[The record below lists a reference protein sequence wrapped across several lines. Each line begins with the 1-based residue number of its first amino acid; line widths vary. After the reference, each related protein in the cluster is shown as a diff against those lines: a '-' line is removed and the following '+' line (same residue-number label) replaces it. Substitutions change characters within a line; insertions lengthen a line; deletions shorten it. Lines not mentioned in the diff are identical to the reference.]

1 MITMGK
7 DINNDNSFLIRF
19 RSSVILMAITIASI
33 VLGGYVLAGVL
44 LIVSL
49 IGQMEL
55 YRALGVNKSGLAVPG
70 YIATVLW
77 YVAIVACNY
86 LVAGDEGYDPNILV
100 KISGIIFNG
109 IVMAGLTIGLLLL
122 ILIVY
127 VIKFPKYN
135 SEQMMTV
142 FFGFFYPAVLLSFI
156 FMIRCLDGGK
166 YSVWLLFI
174 GSWGADTMAYLIGR
188 KFGKHKVVPVLSP
201 KKSLEGFIGGIVG
214 AALIGVIY
222 SLIFKRQLIEAGVS
236 SPILAFALIAAIS
249 AVFSIVG
256 DLAASAIKRDKGIK
270 DYGKLIPG
278 HGGILDR
285 FDSVIIIA
293 PVIFILLALL
303 AG

>member
-1 MITMGK
+1 MGK

-19 RSSVILMAITIASI
+19 RSSIILMIVTVTSI

-44 LIVSL
+44 LAVSL

-77 YVAIVACNY
+77 YAAIVACN
-86 LVAGDEGYDPNILV
+86 VIVNGDKGYEPDGLV
-100 KISGIIFNG
+100 KISGFVFNSMVLAVLA
-109 IVMAGLTIGLLLL
+109 IALLLA
-122 ILIVY
+122 ILIIY
-127 VIKFPKYN
+127 VIRFPKFN
-135 SEQMMTV
+135 SEQSMTV
-142 FFGFFYPAVLLSFI
+142 FFGFFYPVVLLSFI
-156 FMIRCLDGGK
+156 YLIRCLEGGQ

-174 GSWGADTMAYLIGR
+174 GSWGADTMAYLVGR
-188 KFGKHKVVPVLSP
+188 KWGRHKVVPVLSP

-214 AALIGVIY
+214 AALLGVIY
-222 SLIFKRQLIEAGVS
+222 AVIFKQHLIDAGIDT
-236 SPILAFALIAAIS
+236 PILAFALIAAVS
-249 AVFSIVG
+249 AVFSIIG

-293 PVIFILLALL
+293 PVIFLLLAFL
-303 AG
+303 AA